1 MFKYNDVNEA
11 NYYKL
16 VLQTYD
22 SLTAEAPSNTAIYSD
37 SNTCTL
43 IKNLSFGKKYVWKT
57 EAFAKGGK
65 LLSTS
70 ENYSFSIIKNEFN
83 DPKLYL
89 VNQYINKPQKYQDG
103 IIWLDKYYCALD
115 RTGNVVWQFPKKV
128 KYEFRPDNM
137 VDLHMCKNGNIT
149 LSNDTSIYYLN
160 RDLKVIWKCDVGMLK
175 PYVKIEN
182 FHHVFN
188 RLPNGNFIALGSR
201 TEKFKLDKKDAATY
215 TFDNSFILE
224 FDSIGKLIWHWE
236 FSKYFDTLL
245 IKDVLKKNGAKNNKL
260 SVMVHSNSVAYDSTY
275 QHLYLNCRDFN
286 RIIKINKASKKIIAE
301 YGERLSD
308 NDLKVHPTNLFS
320 RQHDVKPIGTNELLL
335 FNNGNETEKGKSTV
349 MRILLPQNR
358 NEKVKKTWE
367 IDLDIDTIPGKAIKF
382 GSAELLGN
390 GNYLIGGG
398 TNGRILEV
406 TAAKE
411 PVWDLYLQGKMLAIF
426 NWGIFAQYRAYY
438 NSSLYPYYF
447 EVEINKNNMQTVK
460 LFNEGT
466 DNDSYKIE
474 FFASFSIEAS
484 KASQTITT
492 PIIKS
497 NFSYVIDAKKIV
509 FKSIK
514 VTSVNSGISHW
525 YNTK

>member
-1 MFKYNDVNEA
+1 
-11 NYYKL
+11 
-16 VLQTYD
+16 
-22 SLTAEAPSNTAIYSD
+22 
-37 SNTCTL
+37 
-43 IKNLSFGKKYVWKT
+43 
-57 EAFAKGGK
+57 
-65 LLSTS
+65 
-70 ENYSFSIIKNEFN
+70 
-83 DPKLYL
+83 
-89 VNQYINKPQKYQDG
+89 
-103 IIWLDKYYCALD
+103 
-115 RTGNVVWQFPKKV
+115 
-128 KYEFRPDNM
+128 
-137 VDLHMCKNGNIT
+137 
-149 LSNDTSIYYLN
+149 
-160 RDLKVIWKCDVGMLK
+160 MLK